1 VRHARARRALRMAV
15 VGLILAVV
23 LFPIYWLVLTSTNTP
38 DRILSRDPQ
47 SLLPRH
53 PSLQAYRH
61 VLGGSSFALFA
72 RNSLI
77 VAGSV
82 TLIGVS
88 VSALGAYAL
97 ARLAFPGRR
106 LVGRLVLFAY
116 VVPPVLLVVPM
127 FVALARLGLID
138 TPIALVLA
146 HTSFAIPF
154 CMWIL
159 RGFFLS
165 LPAALEEAAL
175 VDGCTRLQAFR
186 RVVLPLARPGL
197 VAAAMFAFLLSW
209 NEYLYALV
217 FMQSDAQKTLPIGIQ
232 TTYFNVTM
240 APSDWLHLL
249 TASVLA
255 SIPVFLL
262 FMGLQR
268 WMVSGLTAGAVKG

>member
-1 VRHARARRALRMAV
+1 VKGARARRALRMAV
-15 VGLILAVV
+15 VGVILAVL
-23 LFPIYWLVLTSTNTP
+23 LFPIYWLILTSTNTP
-38 DRILSRDPQ
+38 DRILSRDPH
-47 SLLPRH
+47 SLLPRR
-53 PSLQAYRH
+53 PSLEAYRY
-61 VLGGSSFALFA
+61 VLGDSHFVMFA

-82 TLIGVS
+82 TLFGVS

-146 HTSFAIPF
+146 HTTFAIPF

-165 LPAALEEAAL
+165 LPASLEEAAL

-240 APSDWLHLL
+240 APADWLHLL